1 MFAALVLGACSST
14 TGRETLTHTTGRAT
28 STTIPTAAGSLTIV
42 VTNDDGIGAPG
53 IDALVTAVS
62 AIDHVQVVV
71 VAPAE
76 NMSGSSDK
84 ATPGG
89 ASHHDGQTASGVHGT
104 AVDGFPAD
112 AVTVALD
119 DLGVVPDL
127 VVSGVNQGQNLGPIA
142 YISGTVG
149 AARTAARRGIPAVA
163 ASAGVGTG
171 ADYKAAAALVV
182 AWIADHRAALVD
194 GTVSTTTVTSFNVP
208 DCSLGGVIEALLQVP
223 LATAIPKGVDPSK
236 SDCRLEPNT
245 PPADDVAAVVAGHA
259 AETPVPLDA
268 P

>member
-1 MFAALVLGACSST
+1 MALLLGACSSSDGTRAATTT
-14 TGRETLTHTTGRAT
+14 TGRETTTTVTPA
-28 STTIPTAAGSLTIV
+28 AAGSLTIV

-53 IDALVTAVS
+53 IDALVTALS
-62 AIDHVQVVV
+62 AIDDVTVVV

-76 NMSGSSDK
+76 NKSGSSDK
-84 ATPGG
+84 STPGG
-89 ASHHDGQTASGVHGT
+89 ASHHDGQTSSGVRGT

-163 ASAGVGTG
+163 ASAGVGEG
-171 ADYKAAAALVV
+171 ADYEAAAALVV

-194 GTVSTTTVTSFNVP
+194 GTVSTATVTSFNVP
-208 DCSLGGVIEALLQVP
+208 DCSLGGEIEALLQVP

-236 SDCRLEPNT
+236 SDCRLEPAT
-245 PPADDVAAVVAGHA
+245 RPADDVAAVVAGHA
-259 AETPVPLDA
+259 AETLVPVDA